1 MIRVLIVDDHPVVV
15 QGVREILART
25 ADVVVGGAAPDADAA
40 LQALVGETWDLVIL
54 DLSLPRTSGLELLAA
69 VKCQYPRMPVLIL
82 SMHSEAHMV
91 TQALRAGAAGYLTKD
106 SAPDELVVA
115 VRRIAGGGR
124 YVTASVAEAL
134 VGEIQ
139 QPGDGPQVADL
150 SSREREVLLL
160 IASGLSLRRIAER
173 LRLAETTVGTYRT
186 RILRKMG
193 LASNAELVRYAV
205 EHHLI

>member
-15 QGVREILART
+15 QGVHEILART
-25 ADVVVGGAAPDADAA
+25 SDVEICGTAPDAGAA
-40 LQALVGETWDLVIL
+40 LQALAVETCDLVIL
-54 DLSLPRTSGLELLAA
+54 DLSLPGISGLELLAA
-69 VKCQYPRMPVLIL
+69 VKRQYPRMPVLIL

-91 TQALRAGAAGYLTKD
+91 THALRAGAAGYLTKD

-124 YVTASVAEAL
+124 YVTASMAEAL

-139 QPGDGPQVADL
+139 QAGDGPQVADL
-150 SSREREVLLL
+150 SSREREVLLM

-173 LRLAETTVGTYRT
+173 LDLAETTVGTYRT
-186 RILRKMG
+186 RILKKMG
-193 LASNAELVRYAV
+193 LASNAELVRFAV
-205 EHHLI
+205 EHHLL